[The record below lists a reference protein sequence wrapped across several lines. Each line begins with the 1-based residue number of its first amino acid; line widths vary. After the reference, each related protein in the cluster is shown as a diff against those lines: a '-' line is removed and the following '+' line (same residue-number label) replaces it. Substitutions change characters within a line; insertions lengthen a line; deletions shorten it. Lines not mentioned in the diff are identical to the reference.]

1 LGTTGDDEVS
11 FDSFFRA
18 EGDKLVAQA
27 YLLVGDLPAAQD
39 LAQRVL
45 ERAWQHWPRV
55 RRYERPAAWARRV
68 LYNMALNEH
77 RRRGR
82 QRALPIAGY
91 QIVDGPSEPHIALV
105 QALRGL
111 PVDQRKAI
119 VLHDG
124 AGIPVAEVA
133 TDLGVPEGTVKSWLS
148 RGRAKLAE
156 ALSDEDEEEVTK

>member
-1 LGTTGDDEVS
+1 VGISDDEVS

-18 EGDKLVAQA
+18 EGGKLVAQA
-27 YLLVGDLPAAQD
+27 YLLVGDVHTAQD
-39 LAQRVL
+39 LAQRAL
-45 ERAWQHWPRV
+45 ERTWHHWPRV
-55 RRYERPAAWARRV
+55 RGYERPGAWARRV

-82 QRALPIAGY
+82 QRALLVAGT
-91 QIVDGPSEPHIALV
+91 QVVDGPSDRHIALV
-105 QALRGL
+105 QALRRL
-111 PVDQRKAI
+111 PEDQRKVI

-133 TDLGVPEGTVKSWLS
+133 SELGVPEGTVKSWLA

-156 ALSDEDEEEVTK
+156 SLSDEDQEEVTR